1 MGHEAAHD
9 ILHSGYFAYDPNQM
23 TLFDAP
29 MIQCRVDNYSTN
41 SNGKR
46 TDRDWLE
53 WQANALSSAIL
64 MPQSAVKKVVKEEV
78 KTSLP
83 QGILADYLTHVV
95 KQTFDVSYEAAQ
107 IRLKELNIITEDTS
121 ITENIRALLS

>member
-1 MGHEAAHD
+1 
-9 ILHSGYFAYDPNQM
+9 
-23 TLFDAP
+23 
-29 MIQCRVDNYSTN
+29 
-41 SNGKR
+41 
-46 TDRDWLE
+46 
-53 WQANALSSAIL
+53 

-78 KTSLP
+78 KTSLH